1 MDRGVYPT
9 TSSNQT
15 PNTIVLI
22 LGDSLWVIMSTDKR
36 ETTQTAS

>member
-1 MDRGVYPT
+1 MDRGAYPA

-15 PNTIVLI
+15 PNTVLRI
-22 LGDSLWVIMSTDKR
+22 LGDSLWVITSTDKR